1 MVLDFP
7 HHLSSQRRST
17 FEDEPVYYLFRV
29 PIQRFARDSPD
40 VALRAHCSSARPLLP
55 FQTKDMEDLQE
66 MAIVILPE
74 LSGQLFTLDKA
85 FKGSRKAQAFVE

>member
-7 HHLSSQRRST
+7 HNGGPHSKMNLSTTYSASL
-17 FEDEPVYYLFRV
+17 PAS

-40 VALRAHCSSARPLLP
+40 VALRAHCSSARPLRP
-55 FQTKDMEDLQE
+55 FQTKDMGDLQE

-74 LSGQLFTLDKA
+74 LSSQLFTSDKA
-85 FKGSRKAQAFVE
+85 FKGSGKAQAFVE